1 MRCVWVEANGKQCR
15 RELWGYAGRCH
26 RDGRSECLSIMHMLC
41 STTSLTEMT
50 QDWVAGWS
58 KSCWEEQR
66 GSLLIDTAVGHR
78 VEQGEHR
85 MEATLTGEAA
95 VVRFGARSSTCAAGC
110 LALFFKVAA

>member
-1 MRCVWVEANGKQCR
+1 MSGSKQTGSSAVGSCGDT
-15 RELWGYAGRCH
+15 L
-26 RDGRSECLSIMHMLC
+26 
-41 STTSLTEMT
+41 
-50 QDWVAGWS
+50 AGWS

-110 LALFFKVAA
+110 LALFFKGARRQQCLEEDDAVAASRVPLSRL